1 MEFIREIRA
10 EFHFVLSRRSKGKGG
25 RERSTREGEGEGRK
39 GCEQPAAK
47 RGKRVTILEG
57 TRRRGEVKRKGSITH
72 ISIHSATLARAAV
85 SPLLAFHP
93 FCPRTLSNH
102 SEREQPTEQA
112 VPRLLNVIKSSLPPS
127 IPSPNRLDSSP
138 PPPLFFRPVQ
148 ISRPSLR
155 LDRESRSFAS
165 TRPRFIGKPAFAPLQ
180 ARPFFTLVRLSPQ
193 IYSPIFEQGSGLRG
207 RKAASCRVRLDPFNF
222 SFIAGR
228 ISRVPSQ
235 PESIVPFG
243 EERSKSSI
251 IRFTLKI
258 FL

>member
-1 MEFIREIRA
+1 M
-10 EFHFVLSRRSKGKGG
+10 
-25 RERSTREGEGEGRK
+25 
-39 GCEQPAAK
+39 
-47 RGKRVTILEG
+47 TILEG
-57 TRRRGEVKRKGSITH
+57 TRRRGEAKRKGSITH
-72 ISIHSATLARAAV
+72 ISIHSTTLARAAL

-207 RKAASCRVRLDPFNF
+207 RKAASCRVRLDPFDF